1 LRPAGP
7 GPFES
12 AAEIAAGATP
22 LSDEEKAA
30 LKLAYI
36 ATRNQLNAAEQ
47 ENIAAAH
54 AALFGRRQSRSPQE
68 IIKEDFVR
76 RVHRDMYGEVW
87 KWAGK
92 YRQSEKNVG
101 IPWIRI
107 PLDIVAFLR
116 DVDAWLKYGSF
127 PPDELAIRFH
137 HRMVQIHLFPNG
149 NGRHSRTMADLM
161 ILGLGGKRFSWG
173 SARLVDHNEVRRRY
187 VAALQEADRHVIE
200 PLLAFARS

>member
-1 LRPAGP
+1 MTPPGP

-22 LSDEEKAA
+22 LSDEEKNG

-54 AALFGRRQSRSPQE
+54 AALFGRRQPRSPQE

-76 RVHRDMYGEVW
+76 RVHRDMYGDVW

-92 YRQSEKNVG
+92 YRQRERNIG

-107 PLDIVAFLR
+107 PLDVVAFLR
-116 DVDAWLKYGSF
+116 DVDAWLKYESF

-149 NGRHSRTMADLM
+149 TA
-161 ILGLGGKRFSWG
+161 
-173 SARLVDHNEVRRRY
+173 
-187 VAALQEADRHVIE
+187 VI
-200 PLLAFARS
+200 PAPWRIS